1 MELYPRDSL
10 SNMTTTEC
18 NASPNRAKKQ
28 KMACATNISKSIHE
42 VLRYACQPKSQAKR
56 NVSRRRKY
64 EKPSRVKCGITLFCR
79 GITSHSNNGN
89 RRCHKG
95 SISRIRTMLMMSFDE
110 CLVIAVFLHL
120 SLAFFS
126 YSFSPPFIS
135 AVISSFSALP
145 GAPTPHHSR
154 YHIIEGA
161 ETFLILLPDVTVF
174 VLLDTRVMF
183 GSRSGF
189 VGFPC
194 MIRTVRL
201 VSLVP

>member
-120 SLAFFS
+120 SLAIHFHPLSSLLLSARSQLFPAPPRLIIPVIISLREPRPFLFFS
-126 YSFSPPFIS
+126 RMLPSLSFLTLGSCS
-135 AVISSFSALP
+135 GP
-145 GAPTPHHSR
+145 GPGS
-154 YHIIEGA
+154 
-161 ETFLILLPDVTVF
+161 
-174 VLLDTRVMF
+174 LD
-183 GSRSGF
+183 
-189 VGFPC
+189 FPA
-194 MIRTVRL
+194 
-201 VSLVP
+201 